1 MLYGPIPPHVDPRKY
16 ADRSISLAGELP
28 LRELS
33 RVCELLSGTAGNVRV
48 VFEFSRDA
56 LQVAL
61 VQLNFES
68 EVRMICQRCLEEA
81 LIPVKGEFIYA
92 VVEPG
97 TEELHFPQGYDVLE
111 VGDEP
116 LDLMA
121 LVEDE
126 LLLALPIIPMHPPE
140 ECEQPAGLQESE
152 SNEDAVKR
160 SNPFSVLAQLK
171 RDPNV

>member
-1 MLYGPIPPHVDPRKY
+1 MLYRPIPPHVDPRKY

-81 LIPVKGEFIYA
+81 LIPVKVEFIYA

-97 TEELHFPQGYDVLE
+97 REELHFRQGYDVLE
-111 VGDEP
+111 VSHEQ
-116 LDLMA
+116 LDFMGFL
-121 LVEDE
+121 
-126 LLLALPIIPMHPPE
+126 
-140 ECEQPAGLQESE
+140 
-152 SNEDAVKR
+152 
-160 SNPFSVLAQLK
+160 
-171 RDPNV
+171 